1 MVGIIT
7 GGFGLAACSGCK
19 SPPEQAPASGADA
32 GAGEAAV
39 ADAARDVGYLET
51 DLLPADQWAPIPG
64 LPQECGERIAL
75 DPNTAVPKLDWKPC
89 SAKWGPGCRR
99 VDNTWSKWP
108 YGALGGGF
116 DEPVRRNGKGGAI
129 RISYSRIEWLDG
141 NINFARAYF
150 VIEEL
155 SGERSVALG
164 LAPGKSGLDC
174 SGRPFLGSQTVA
186 LAAAGRAGRT
196 QEFLAV
202 GPRSLPPKLT
212 AHVTPLVDF
221 EITDPFLVT
230 LGTQGH
236 VFYGGDP
243 PSTAIYDP
251 SNRRL
256 TIPKTDGGKLLDVF
270 PYAAA
275 DEGVL
280 TIGYDSAGYPLRVGY
295 MAPDGTYS
303 PLFQASPQH
312 YVTGLTL
319 DRGVDPPQIVWT
331 EARDEGG
338 VFASTELWTSPFA
351 TTAAGVA
358 KRLVAKDD
366 FGPGFGFVYVS
377 ADRGRALFRNGIH
390 SARLVRL
397 SDGMGWSLTADP
409 GEAFTEI
416 AGLAD
421 DDAWLFVTQEDP
433 KVQNL
438 PRETAILRARFDDL
452 GPPTVPRGF

>member
-32 GAGEAAV
+32 GAPEGAV

-89 SAKWGPGCRR
+89 SAKWGPGCKR

-108 YGALGGGF
+108 YGALGGGP
-116 DEPVRRNGKGGAI
+116 DEPIRRVNGTI
-129 RISYSRIEWLDG
+129 RISYIRTEWKD
-141 NINFARAYF
+141 NIHFDRSYS
-150 VIEEL
+150 VIEDAQ
-155 SGERSVALG
+155 GRRQAAMGVAP
-164 LAPGKSGLDC
+164 AKSGLEC
-174 SGRPFLGSQTVA
+174 SGRVYLGKDGVA
-186 LAAAGRAGRT
+186 AAAAGRAGRT

-221 EITDPFLVT
+221 EITDPSLVT
-230 LGTQGH
+230 LGTRGH
-236 VFYGGDP
+236 VFYSGDP

-251 SNRRL
+251 SNRKL
-256 TIPKTDGGKLLDVF
+256 SIPKTDGAKLLDVF
-270 PYAAA
+270 PYVAA

-280 TIGYDSAGYPLRVGY
+280 TIGYDGAGYPLRVGY
-295 MAPDGTYS
+295 MAPDGTHS
-303 PLFQASPQH
+303 PLFQSSAQH
-312 YVTGLTL
+312 YLTGLTL

-331 EARDEGG
+331 EARNEGG
-338 VFASTELWTSPFA
+338 LFASTELWTSPFA
-351 TTAAGVA
+351 MTAAGIA

-366 FGPGFGFVYVS
+366 FGPGFGFVYLS
-377 ADRGRALFRNGIH
+377 ADRGRALFRNGTH

-397 SDGMGWSLTADP
+397 ADGMGWSLTADP